1 MTNTNAA
8 VQLLL
13 QSVSEQHVSPTG
25 DVVTTFDPEKIRFQ
39 LYNVDS
45 KNFSAFLRSYK
56 DVQHAA
62 SHIRRTV
69 LPGVG
74 DAIAKVMDDMAESAM
89 ISISGKSSEDGQLMK
104 MLLRETQEQ
113 KIIYS
118 GVPGEK
124 KGGVGGFLS
133 GLGQNN
139 QQQDPQQQPQ
149 QQNRG

>member
-1 MTNTNAA
+1 
-8 VQLLL
+8 
-13 QSVSEQHVSPTG
+13 
-25 DVVTTFDPEKIRFQ
+25 
-39 LYNVDS
+39 
-45 KNFSAFLRSYK
+45 
-56 DVQHAA
+56 
-62 SHIRRTV
+62 
-69 LPGVG
+69 
-74 DAIAKVMDDMAESAM
+74 MAESAM

-139 QQQDPQQQPQ
+139 QRQDPQQQPQ
-149 QQNRG
+149 QQSRG